1 MVDQVKVVADEEA
14 SSEQSLRRNLTNRHI
29 QLIAIGGAIGTGLF
43 MGSGKTISL
52 AGPSIIFV
60 YMIIGF
66 MLFFVMRAMGELLLS
81 NLEYKSFSDFAS
93 DLLGPWAGYFTGWT
107 YWFCWVVT
115 GMADVVAITAYAQFW
130 FPGLS
135 DWVASL
141 AVIVL
146 LLSLNL
152 ATVKMFGE
160 MEFWFAMIK
169 IVAIV
174 GLIVVGLVMVL
185 THFQSPTG
193 VQASFTHLW
202 NDGGW
207 FPKGISGFF
216 AGFQIAVFAFVG
228 IELVGTTAA
237 ETKDPEKS
245 LPRAINS
252 IPVRI
257 IMFYVFALII
267 IMSVT
272 PWSSVVPSK
281 SPFVELFVL
290 VGLPAAASLINFVV
304 LTSAASSANSGVFST
319 SRMLFGLAQEG
330 VAPSAFAKLSK
341 RAVPAKG
348 LTFSCMCLLGGV
360 VMLYVNPSVIGA
372 FTMITTVSAILF
384 MFVWTI
390 ILCSY
395 LVYRKQRPHLH
406 EKSIYK
412 MPLGKLM
419 CWVCMAFFVF
429 VLVLL
434 TLEDDTRQALIVT
447 PLWFIALGL
456 GWMFIGKKRMA
467 GLRLACCRV
476 ALTLTRPT
484 FEDVAGPVSASAT
497 GLFYSP
503 ANARGNRTLFSRLM
517 CSIRSS
523 IISLMPLYIAFHVV
537 HASGGG
543 VTLWVVCL
551 ITSSSSP
558 ASSCSLSITLMGP
571 IAWLPIPCLI
581 IGKRICSSFIMWLE
595 SSSCSRVRYFARPRG
610 TEGLSA

>member
-1 MVDQVKVVADEEA
+1 MVDQIKIEATRPAKGEEH
-14 SSEQSLRRNLTNRHI
+14 LRRNLTNRHI

-81 NLEYKSFSDFAS
+81 NLEYKSFSDFAA

-115 GMADVVAITAYAQFW
+115 GIADVVAITAYAQFW

-141 AVIVL
+141 AVVL
-146 LLSLNL
+146 LLLGLNL

-174 GLIVVGLVMVL
+174 ALILIGLGMVL
-185 THFQSPTG
+185 MHFESPTG
-193 VQASFTHLW
+193 SVASFSNLW

-207 FPKGISGFF
+207 FPKGLSGFF

-252 IPVRI
+252 IPIRI
-257 IMFYVFALII
+257 IMFYVFALIM

-272 PWSSVVPSK
+272 PWSSVVPDK

-290 VGLPAAASLINFVV
+290 AGLPAAASIINFVV

-319 SRMLFGLAQEG
+319 SRMLYGLAQDG
-330 VAPSAFAKLSK
+330 VAPKRFALLSK
-341 RAVPAKG
+341 RAVPSSG
-348 LTFSCMCLLGGV
+348 LTFSCICLLGGV
-360 VMLYVNPSVIGA
+360 VLIYLIPNVVTV
-372 FTMITTVSAILF
+372 FTMVTTVSAILF
-384 MFVWTI
+384 MFVWSI

-395 LVYRKQRPHLH
+395 MVYRKQRPHLH

-419 CWVCMAFFVF
+419 CWVCLAFFVF
-429 VLVLL
+429 VIVLL
-434 TLEDDTRQALIVT
+434 TLEADTRQALMVT
-447 PLWFIALGL
+447 PLWFIILGL
-456 GWMFIGKKRMA
+456 GWMFIRKR
-467 GLRLACCRV
+467 
-476 ALTLTRPT
+476 
-484 FEDVAGPVSASAT
+484 
-497 GLFYSP
+497 
-503 ANARGNRTLFSRLM
+503 RG
-517 CSIRSS
+517 
-523 IISLMPLYIAFHVV
+523 A
-537 HASGGG
+537 
-543 VTLWVVCL
+543 
-551 ITSSSSP
+551 
-558 ASSCSLSITLMGP
+558 
-571 IAWLPIPCLI
+571 
-581 IGKRICSSFIMWLE
+581 
-595 SSSCSRVRYFARPRG
+595 
-610 TEGLSA
+610 

>member
-1 MVDQVKVVADEEA
+1 MVDQVKVDTAEEA

-130 FPGLS
+130 FPELS

-169 IVAIV
+169 IVAII

-207 FPKGISGFF
+207 FPKGLSGFF

-252 IPVRI
+252 IPIRI
-257 IMFYVFALII
+257 IMFYV
-267 IMSVT
+267 
-272 PWSSVVPSK
+272 
-281 SPFVELFVL
+281 FVL

-330 VAPSAFAKLSK
+330 VAPKAFAKLSK

-348 LTFSCMCLLGGV
+348 LTFSCICLLGGV

-456 GWMFIGKKRMA
+456 GWLFIGKKRMA
-467 GLRLACCRV
+467 G
-476 ALTLTRPT
+476 TR
-484 FEDVAGPVSASAT
+484 
-497 GLFYSP
+497 
-503 ANARGNRTLFSRLM
+503 
-517 CSIRSS
+517 
-523 IISLMPLYIAFHVV
+523 
-537 HASGGG
+537 
-543 VTLWVVCL
+543 
-551 ITSSSSP
+551 
-558 ASSCSLSITLMGP
+558 
-571 IAWLPIPCLI
+571 
-581 IGKRICSSFIMWLE
+581 
-595 SSSCSRVRYFARPRG
+595 
-610 TEGLSA
+610 